1 MVLLS
6 SMESHT
12 NFVLFWGVTKSA
24 RQCCV
29 WEKTTPLS
37 KEKTII
43 FRFATKH
50 RCFEHWM
57 ESVPL
62 ISFFSTA
69 SFALYMWRQGR
80 LTQLK
85 CHIVRR
91 EKIFICHCYIYT
103 PSAPDKIYAAHTVAI
118 FSTFIFFRQMTR
130 WSSTFE
136 SCNMMCGFLI
146 HYTHATYVL

>member
-1 MVLLS
+1 MVLLIS
-6 SMESHT
+6 Y
-12 NFVLFWGVTKSA
+12 NCCPCFRGVLDYAAFQKSQLLLVRK
-24 RQCCV
+24 RQ
-29 WEKTTPLS
+29 LF
-37 KEKTII
+37 
-43 FRFATKH
+43 FRFATRH

-57 ESVPL
+57 ESVQL

-91 EKIFICHCYIYT
+91 EKICNCHCYIYT

-118 FSTFIFFRQMTR
+118 FSTFIFSRQMTR
-130 WSSTFE
+130 RSSTFE
-136 SCNMMCGFLI
+136 RCNMMCGFLI
-146 HYTHATYVL
+146 PHTHATCVL